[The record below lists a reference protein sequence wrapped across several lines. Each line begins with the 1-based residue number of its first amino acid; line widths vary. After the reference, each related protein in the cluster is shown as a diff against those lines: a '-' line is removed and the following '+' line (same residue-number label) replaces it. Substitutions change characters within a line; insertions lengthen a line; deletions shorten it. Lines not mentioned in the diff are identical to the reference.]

1 MEKTEKDIVN
11 RKITQETLERQKE
24 ILTRLLKS
32 EKAELER
39 EQEERREATE
49 ARDYERSNP
58 EEIMEYFK
66 MKNNEVEL
74 LKTLPPNLTPFYRNK
89 VSEYFFRVE

>member
-1 MEKTEKDIVN
+1 L
-11 RKITQETLERQKE
+11 LE
-24 ILTRLLKS
+24 
-32 EKAELER
+32 AG
-39 EQEERREATE
+39 A
-49 ARDYERSNP
+49 D
-58 EEIMEYFK
+58 FK